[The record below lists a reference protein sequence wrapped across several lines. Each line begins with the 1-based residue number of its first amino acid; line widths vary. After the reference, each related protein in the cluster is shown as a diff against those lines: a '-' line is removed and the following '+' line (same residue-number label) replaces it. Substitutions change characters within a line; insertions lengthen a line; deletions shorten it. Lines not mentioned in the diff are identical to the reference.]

1 MTQFVRP
8 RFTVLCR
15 SFPAF
20 QLCGYTGLLLAFIQ
34 SAFLVH
40 YLHLSQFVLLG
51 MTAVVVI
58 TFFAVVMATKLIT
71 GKEQIIYY
79 HHEIAVLT
87 MLALFLRL
95 MHQPLLAYLDIAS
108 LGIGL
113 FLACGRIG
121 CLMVGCCH
129 GRACKW
135 GVCYTEE
142 HAAAGFPSYLVGVR
156 LFPIQLVESIF
167 VLGVVLTGIMAIL
180 RQSPPGTA
188 LLLYIVGYGIGRFW
202 LEFFRGDAARP
213 YWWGFSQAQWISLL
227 LAIAVLTAERARI
240 VPAAPW
246 HWIAAA
252 ALLVSLVL
260 AIVWRHFDRS
270 QQFEL
275 LQPRHV
281 EEIIGALRLVK
292 LGSRQPD
299 SEPGE
304 MPVIHVA
311 ETSLGYRF
319 STGRSSVGP
328 NVVAHYTVSRTN
340 GALSLKA
347 GQVLSRLIAHLEQRR
362 ENVQVIRGDSGVL
375 HLIFRVIG
383 DNLASERLVGQRMAS
398 T

>member
-1 MTQFVRP
+1 
-8 RFTVLCR
+8 
-15 SFPAF
+15 
-20 QLCGYTGLLLAFIQ
+20 
-34 SAFLVH
+34 
-40 YLHLSQFVLLG
+40 
-51 MTAVVVI
+51 
-58 TFFAVVMATKLIT
+58 
-71 GKEQIIYY
+71 
-79 HHEIAVLT
+79 
-87 MLALFLRL
+87 
-95 MHQPLLAYLDIAS
+95 
-108 LGIGL
+108 
-113 FLACGRIG
+113 
-121 CLMVGCCH
+121 
-129 GRACKW
+129 
-135 GVCYTEE
+135 
-142 HAAAGFPSYLVGVR
+142 LVGVR

-188 LLLYIVGYGIGRFW
+188 LLLYIVAYGIGRFW

-213 YWWGFSQAQWISLL
+213 YRWGFSQAQWISLL

-252 ALLVSLVL
+252 ALLFSLVL